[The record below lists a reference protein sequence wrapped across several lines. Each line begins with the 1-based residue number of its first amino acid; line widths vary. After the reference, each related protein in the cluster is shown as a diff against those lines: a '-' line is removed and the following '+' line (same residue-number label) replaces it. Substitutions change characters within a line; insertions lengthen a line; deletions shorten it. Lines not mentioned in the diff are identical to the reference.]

1 MNMRGAPR
9 ILLQMNSI
17 FRVRF
22 AWYLVAAVVA
32 GFLLYLV
39 APILSPFLFAA
50 ILAYICLP
58 LVDRLAK
65 RMPRWLAASI
75 VLVLLLLGLSLLV
88 LIVAP
93 MVERQFSAFLQN
105 VPDYLDWV
113 RERFLPWLSS
123 STGVELHLDLGHAK
137 QALADS
143 LRADN
148 DVLKS
153 LLPKLTTGGAALI
166 GFFTAVLLVPVMLF
180 YFLRDWH
187 DFMRRIEDLIPR
199 RSHQWAVSLAGEINR
214 VLGEC
219 LRGQIAVILIMCA
232 YYVLGLWIAG
242 LEYSLPIG
250 ILSGLL
256 VFVPYLGAL
265 VGLLLAT
272 LAGINQ
278 FDSIFELA
286 GVWVVFGIGQSLE
299 GFVVT
304 PWLVGDRIGLHPVAV
319 IFALLVFGHLFG
331 FFGVLLALPASAALL
346 VGLRHLR
353 AQYLASDLYK
363 S

>member
-1 MNMRGAPR
+1 
-9 ILLQMNSI
+9 MNSI
-17 FRVRF
+17 FGVRF
-22 AWYLVAAVVA
+22 AWYLVSAAVA
-32 GFLLYLV
+32 GLLLYLV

-65 RMPRWLAASI
+65 RLPRWLAVSI

-93 MVERQFSAFLQN
+93 MVETQFAALLQN

-113 RERFLPWLSS
+113 RERVLPWLSS
-123 STGVELHLDLGHAK
+123 TIGVELHLDLEHAK

-143 LRADN
+143 LRVDN
-148 DVLKS
+148 DVLKA

-166 GFFTAVLLVPVMLF
+166 GFFTAVLLVPAMLL
-180 YFLRDWH
+180 YILRDWH
-187 DFMRRIEDLIPR
+187 EFMRRIEDLIPR
-199 RSHQWAVSLAGEINR
+199 RSHQWAVRFAGEINS
-214 VLGEC
+214 VLGEF
-219 LRGQIAVILIMCA
+219 LRGQVAVILIMCV
-232 YYVLGLWIAG
+232 YFVLGLLMVG
-242 LEYSLPIG
+242 LEYSLSIG

-272 LAGINQ
+272 LAGMNQ
-278 FDSIFELA
+278 FDSILGLV
-286 GVWVVFGIGQSLE
+286 GVWIVFGIGQLLE

-304 PWLVGDRIGLHPVAV
+304 PWLVGHRIGLHPVAV
-319 IFALLVFGHLFG
+319 IFALLVIGHLFG

>member
-1 MNMRGAPR
+1 
-9 ILLQMNSI
+9 MNSI
-17 FRVRF
+17 FLFRARF
-22 AWYLVAAVVA
+22 GWYLVAAAIA
-32 GFLLYLV
+32 GLLLYLV

-50 ILAYICLP
+50 IVAYICLP
-58 LVDRLAK
+58 LVDRLAN

-93 MVERQFSAFLQN
+93 MVERQFAAFLQN

-123 STGVELHLDLGHAK
+123 LIGMELHLDLGQAK

-143 LRADN
+143 LSGDD
-148 DVLKS
+148 DVLRT
-153 LLPKLTTGGAALI
+153 LLPKLTTGGGALI
-166 GFFTAVLLVPVMLF
+166 GFFTAVLLVPAMLF

-187 DFMRRIEDLIPR
+187 KFMRRIEDLIPR
-199 RSHQWAVSLAGEINR
+199 RSHQSVVSLAAEINN
-214 VLGEC
+214 VLGEF
-219 LRGQIAVILIMCA
+219 LRAQIAVILIMCV
-232 YYVLGLWIAG
+232 YYVSGLWLAG
-242 LEYSLPIG
+242 LEHSLPIG

-265 VGLLLAT
+265 VGLFLAT

-278 FDSIFELA
+278 FDSIVGLA
-286 GVWVVFGIGQSLE
+286 GVWVVFGIGQLLE
-299 GFVVT
+299 GFVIT
-304 PWLVGDRIGLHPVAV
+304 PWLVGDRVGLHPVAV

-353 AQYLASDLYK
+353 AKYLASDLYK

>member
-1 MNMRGAPR
+1 
-9 ILLQMNSI
+9 MNSA
-17 FRVRF
+17 FRFRARF

-32 GFLLYLV
+32 GVLLYLV

-65 RMPRWLAASI
+65 SVPRWLAASI

-93 MVERQFSAFLQN
+93 MVETQFAAFLQN

-123 STGVELHLDLGHAK
+123 RTGVDLHLDFEHAK

-148 DVLKS
+148 DVLKA
-153 LLPKLTTGGAALI
+153 LLPKLTTGGAAVI

-187 DFMRRIEDLIPR
+187 EFMRRIEDLIPR
-199 RSHQWAVSLAGEINR
+199 RSHQWAVNFAGEING
-214 VLGEC
+214 VLGEF
-219 LRGQIAVILIMCA
+219 LRGQIAVILIMCVYFVA
-232 YYVLGLWIAG
+232 GLWMVG

-278 FDSIFELA
+278 FDSFLGLVA
-286 GVWVVFGIGQSLE
+286 LWVVFGIGQLLE
-299 GFVVT
+299 GLVVT
-304 PWLVGDRIGLHPVAV
+304 PSLVGDRIGLHPVAV

-353 AQYLASDLYK
+353 AQYLASELYK

>member
-1 MNMRGAPR
+1 
-9 ILLQMNSI
+9 MNST
-17 FRVRF
+17 FRFRARF

-32 GFLLYLV
+32 GVLLYLV

-58 LVDRLAK
+58 LVDQLAK
-65 RMPRWLAASI
+65 RVPRWLAASI

-93 MVERQFSAFLQN
+93 MVETQFAAFLQN

-123 STGVELHLDLGHAK
+123 RTGVDLHLDFEHAK

-148 DVLKS
+148 DVLKA
-153 LLPKLTTGGAALI
+153 LLPKLTTGGAAVI

-187 DFMRRIEDLIPR
+187 EFMRRIEDLIPR
-199 RSHQWAVSLAGEINR
+199 RSHHWAVNFAGEING
-214 VLGEC
+214 VLGEF
-219 LRGQIAVILIMCA
+219 LRGQIAVILIMCVYFVA
-232 YYVLGLWIAG
+232 GLWMVG

-278 FDSIFELA
+278 FDSLLGLVA
-286 GVWVVFGIGQSLE
+286 LWVVFGIGQLLE

-304 PWLVGDRIGLHPVAV
+304 PSLVGDRIGLHPVAV

-353 AQYLASDLYK
+353 TQYLASELYK